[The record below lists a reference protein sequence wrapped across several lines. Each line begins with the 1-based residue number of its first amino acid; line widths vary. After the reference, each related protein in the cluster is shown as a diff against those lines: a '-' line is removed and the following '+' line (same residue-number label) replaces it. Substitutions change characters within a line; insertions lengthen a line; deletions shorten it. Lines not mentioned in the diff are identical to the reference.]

1 MCYISPEPVFQ
12 CEFNC
17 DVVMDTGISILVY
30 ITYVYLYCLQ
40 LLLVILD
47 SAFIC
52 LDCFM
57 IIEYLLELLLCTGRL
72 RIFSFSSQ
80 NLSYRPFCL
89 YYIIYYPGTPYYT
102 STKYIPGYLTGL
114 CSGISATAAEFE
126 SHLPNVVT
134 LSSKPQPQ
142 GTFGLVAQWLWS
154 HSPMKHSGS
163 SLESSL
169 SLLGVIRGHNLLGKL
184 G

>member
-72 RIFSFSSQ
+72 RIFLFSSQ
-80 NLSYRPFCL
+80 EVVLQTTFAF
-89 YYIIYYPGTPYYT
+89 IILFDILGH
-102 STKYIPGYLTGL
+102 LT
-114 CSGISATAAEFE
+114 I
-126 SHLPNVVT
+126 HL
-134 LSSKPQPQ
+134 LD
-142 GTFGLVAQWLWS
+142 TFQ
-154 HSPMKHSGS
+154 
-163 SLESSL
+163 
-169 SLLGVIRGHNLLGKL
+169 VI
-184 G
+184 